1 MSISLNVYYKPNCR
15 IRNEETIDG
24 GLNLRC
30 DVDAF
35 PPNVTYT
42 WTHNDRPIPASDGPT
57 LYYRYVRYTF
67 SSNHNIH
74 KISCGL
80 CFWTLDPFIN
90 RLYSNLSI
98 KGFGALKQRPSKLL

>member
-1 MSISLNVYYKPNCR
+1 MSLDIESDLNSLKMSISLNVYYKPNCR

-42 WTHNDRPIPASDGPT
+42 WTHNDQPIPASDGPT
-57 LYYRYVRYTF
+57 LYYRYVQWP
-67 SSNHNIH
+67 
-74 KISCGL
+74 K
-80 CFWTLDPFIN
+80 
-90 RLYSNLSI
+90 NLKKCS
-98 KGFGALKQRPSKLL
+98 FGKSD